1 MARKKKL
8 SKTILSRE
16 LKKAHAKKKG
26 KRLTKAAMS
35 KVMKRAWK

>member
-8 SKTILSRE
+8 NRTILSRE

-35 KVMKRAWK
+35 KAMKAAWK

>member
-1 MARKKKL
+1 MARKKKI

-16 LKKAHAKKKG
+16 MKKAHAKKRG

-35 KVMKRAWK
+35 KVMKMAWK